1 MPPLPEYRVERITW
15 DGVFMRR
22 LRSVMVLAAGVAFL
36 VGVSGTRAGHAAGV
50 AAVREGS
57 SAIVPLP
64 AGRSWTVTL
73 LTGDVVH
80 VQTVP
85 GRPPLVT
92 VRPGSG
98 RQGVIFSTFVSSSG
112 RIEVLPHDV
121 TPLLDTV
128 LDPTLFDVT
137 TLIQNGD
144 DDAHRSYVPLIV
156 QGEGGSSGAAAAAR
170 LSPSARAGQTLAS
183 IDAVAVSV
191 PKTSAAAQGKTLAAM
206 ASAMIR
212 SRHTS
217 ALATTGIGHV
227 WLDQTMR
234 VSTAASGTAGGQ
246 LDHNLTQI
254 EAPAA
259 WAYGDTGRGVTVAVL
274 DTGVDATHPDLA
286 GKIVAARNFTSSPG
300 TVDRFGH
307 GTFVASEIAGTGA
320 ASDGERRGVAFG
332 SRLVIGKVL
341 GDDGA
346 GQESWVIAGM
356 QWAATRARVISMSLG
371 GGPSDGTDPLSE
383 AVNRLTA
390 ADRVLF
396 VIAAGNDGPLDET
409 VTSPGAASD
418 ALAVGA
424 VDGQDRL
431 ADFSSRG
438 PRPGDYAI
446 KPEIVAPG
454 VGIAGAR
461 AAGTTMGSPL
471 DARYTIASGTSM
483 ATPEVAG
490 AAAILVQLHP
500 RWSPAQFRADL
511 VTTAHAASG
520 GDIYDTGGGRLD
532 IAAAVSAPVTAD
544 ADVADLGTVS
554 PSAGPVHSQL
564 SWNNTSSITAR
575 LNLSVALTDHA
586 GHPAPADAVGLSTTR
601 LSVPAGGD
609 AALTLSVDPRALAA
623 HPGLYE
629 GTVTAAYDG
638 HEVRIPVGL
647 YLPPPTYTLTL
658 RATPMPGT
666 AAGKMAASAYL
677 FDVSDPDVFPAGLQA
692 TSYSLPADGT
702 ATIQVPAGD
711 YWVAGEVDD
720 LTDPSNQRA
729 AVTSLPEVAV
739 HGNTTVTLDGAD
751 AVRVTA
757 SVTGHPTRVAGW
769 TSVHVERGFAGQT
782 WSLDTVSF
790 GTAMAPVLFAQPTG
804 TARTGTFTVA
814 TTFRLADLATASP
827 SYVYDLYHVVG
838 DHVPASVGYTVTPA
852 QQASL
857 ARVNERFYA
866 VDGRTTPMAE
876 ARLGLT
882 AAGFIAFEA
891 ETAATIPAGSAR
903 TDFITAESGIRWE
916 EAVTAPITY
925 PGPAGKK
932 PGYWTLIGPGFTSYA
947 PGSVQTAD
955 WARQPFRP
963 GPYSDT
969 EVTDNFCAPLV
980 STRSRSDIHV
990 ELTDLQDFTDGSD
1003 CLTGFPLWE
1012 SATSR
1017 VMRLYRG
1024 GSLIGT
1030 SDSSV
1035 ADFTVPATTAT
1046 FRLTYDDDTSGV
1058 LPVSTQTHTAWT
1070 FRSAAPAGLS
1080 MARLPLLLVSYDLPL
1095 DLRNHPDGHT
1105 ATITVASVAGTP
1117 AATVTGMRLWTSTD
1131 GSRTWQPAPVRSL
1144 GSGRYAATLPDAA
1157 LGQPV
1162 GLRVQ
1167 AADSAGSAIGQTI
1180 ITAYHA

>member
-1 MPPLPEYRVERITW
+1 M
-15 DGVFMRR
+15 GR
-22 LRSVMVLAAGVAFL
+22 LRSVIALAVGVTFL
-36 VGVSGTRAGHAAGV
+36 VCVPGTSAGHTASV
-50 AAVREGS
+50 AALREGRS
-57 SAIVPLP
+57 SEAGPLP

-80 VQTVP
+80 VRTVP

-92 VRPGSG
+92 VRPGAG
-98 RQGVIFSTFVSSSG
+98 RQGVIFSTLVSTIG

-121 TPLLDTV
+121 TPLLGTV
-128 LDPTLFDVT
+128 LDPALFDVT

-144 DDAHRSYVPLIV
+144 DDAHSSSVPLIV
-156 QGEGGSSGAAAAAR
+156 QGGGGRSGAAAAAR
-170 LSPSARAGQTLAS
+170 LAPSARVGQALAS

-191 PKTSAAAQGKTLAAM
+191 PKAAAAAQGKALAAT
-206 ASAMIR
+206 ASAVVR
-212 SRHTS
+212 SRHAS
-217 ALATTGIGHV
+217 VLAVTGIGRV

-234 VSTAASGTAGGQ
+234 VSVAAGGTAGGP
-246 LDHNLTQI
+246 LDHNLVQI
-254 EAPAA
+254 GAPAA
-259 WAYGDTGRGVTVAVL
+259 WARGDTGRGVTVAVL

-286 GKIVAARNFTSSPG
+286 GQIVAAKNFTSSPD

-307 GTFVASEIAGTGA
+307 GTFVASEIAGSGA
-320 ASDGERRGVAFG
+320 AADGKRRGVAFA

-341 GDDGA
+341 GDDGI

-356 QWAATRARVISMSLG
+356 QWAAMRVRVISMSLG
-371 GGPSDGTDPLSE
+371 GDPSDGTDPLSE
-383 AVNRLTA
+383 AVNQLTA
-390 ADRVLF
+390 AHHVLF

-409 VTSPGAASD
+409 VTAPGAASD

-431 ADFSSRG
+431 AAFSSRG

-500 RWSPAQFRADL
+500 GWSPAQIRADL

-520 GDIYDTGGGRLD
+520 GDIYETGAGRLD
-532 IAAAVSAPVTAD
+532 IAAAISAPVTAD
-544 ADVADLGTVS
+544 ADVADLGTIS
-554 PSAGPVHSQL
+554 PSTGPLRYQL
-564 SWNNTSSITAR
+564 SWNNVSSITAR
-575 LNLSVALTDHA
+575 LDLSATLTDHA
-586 GHPAPADAVGLSTTR
+586 GQRAPASAIGLSTTR
-601 LSVPAGGD
+601 LSVPAGGS
-609 AALTLSVDPRALAA
+609 AALVLSVDPRVLAA

-638 HEVRIPVGL
+638 HAVRIPVGL

-658 RATPMPGT
+658 RATPLPGT

-677 FDVSDPDVFPAGLQA
+677 FDVSDPDVFPPDLQA
-692 TSYSLPADGT
+692 TGYSLGTDGT

-720 LTDPSNQRA
+720 LTGPSAQRS

-739 HGNTTVTLDGAD
+739 HGNTTVTLDGAA
-751 AVRVTA
+751 AVPVTA
-757 SVTGHPTRVAGW
+757 SVTGHPAQPDGW

-782 WSLDTVSF
+782 WGLDTVSF
-790 GTAMAPVLFAQPTG
+790 GTAAAPVLYAQPTG
-804 TARTGTFTVA
+804 AARTGTFTVA
-814 TTFRLADLATASP
+814 TAFRLADPTAASP
-827 SYVYDLYHVVG
+827 SHIYDLYHVAG
-838 DHVPASVGYTVTPA
+838 DHVPGSLSYTVTPA
-852 QQASL
+852 RQASL
-857 ARVNERFYA
+857 ARVNERYYA
-866 VDGRTTPMAE
+866 VDGSTTPMAE

-882 AAGFIAFEA
+882 ATGFIAFEA

-903 TDFITAESGIRWE
+903 TDFVTAGSGIRWE
-916 EAVTAPITY
+916 QAVSAPITY
-925 PGPAGKK
+925 PGLAGKG
-932 PGYWTLIGPGFTSYA
+932 PGYWSLIGPGFASYA
-947 PGSVQTAD
+947 PGSVRTAD

-969 EVTDNFCAPLV
+969 EVTDNFCAPLA
-980 STRSRSDIHV
+980 STRSRGDIHV

-1003 CLTGFPLWE
+1003 CLTGFAPWE

-1035 ADFTVPATTAT
+1035 ADFTVPAATAA
-1046 FRLTYDDDTSGV
+1046 FRLTYDDHTSAV
-1058 LPVSTQTHTAWT
+1058 LPVSTQTRTAWT

-1080 MARLPLLLVSYDLPL
+1080 AARLPLLLVSYDLPL
-1095 DLRNHPDGHT
+1095 GLRNHPDGHT
-1105 ATITVASVAGTP
+1105 ATITVARVAGTP
-1117 AATVTGMRLWTSTD
+1117 AATVTGMRMWTSAD
-1131 GSRTWQPAPVRSL
+1131 SGRTWQPAPVRSL
-1144 GSGRYAATLPDAA
+1144 GDGRYAATLPDAA
-1157 LGQPV
+1157 HGQAV
-1162 GLRVQ
+1162 SLRVQ
-1167 AADSAGSAIGQTI
+1167 AADSGGSAIDQTI